1 MPDRGPNAVSYN
13 PLVDD
18 TVSYIDRFQTFQMQL
33 TASPSGTRPF
43 SLTPTLTNTTLLSSG
58 TPLTYGTGA
67 LGTGA
72 SGGKSYMLGSGV
84 PGLNA
89 VNNSY
94 YFTGR
99 SDGFAA
105 GTSSLNSTAARLDPE
120 SIRVSTDG
128 KTVFISDEYGPFV
141 YQFDRATGQ
150 RIRSYAL
157 PSYYGVTDLS
167 SQGNTEI
174 SGNTQGRLAN
184 KGMEGLAI
192 TSDGKTLVGIMQS
205 PLTQDGGA
213 NSKNIRIATIDVS
226 TGAVMHEYVYTLSDP
241 NNTVSDIT
249 AVNDHQFLVDERDGK
264 AGLAATTKQ
273 FFLIDVTNAT
283 DVKGLS
289 TLPRSFATVAKGAT
303 PFIDMLDPAFGL
315 NNANFP
321 QKIEGA
327 AFGED
332 VLVNG
337 VLEHTLWI
345 SNDNDFATDAT
356 SNFYVFGIACSD
368 LPGFEA
374 QQVAPEPSSYALLA
388 AGLGVLAIIAG
399 SRRAGLYS

>member
-157 PSYYGVTDLS
+157 PSYYGVTS
-167 SQGNTEI
+167 
-174 SGNTQGRLAN
+174 
-184 KGMEGLAI
+184 
-192 TSDGKTLVGIMQS
+192 
-205 PLTQDGGA
+205 
-213 NSKNIRIATIDVS
+213 
-226 TGAVMHEYVYTLSDP
+226 
-241 NNTVSDIT
+241 
-249 AVNDHQFLVDERDGK
+249 
-264 AGLAATTKQ
+264 
-273 FFLIDVTNAT
+273 
-283 DVKGLS
+283 
-289 TLPRSFATVAKGAT
+289 
-303 PFIDMLDPAFGL
+303 
-315 NNANFP
+315 
-321 QKIEGA
+321 
-327 AFGED
+327 
-332 VLVNG
+332 
-337 VLEHTLWI
+337 
-345 SNDNDFATDAT
+345 
-356 SNFYVFGIACSD
+356 
-368 LPGFEA
+368 
-374 QQVAPEPSSYALLA
+374 
-388 AGLGVLAIIAG
+388 
-399 SRRAGLYS
+399 